1 MRKRVFG
8 RKLKRTS
15 NQRQGLFR
23 SLMHAMILHGRIKTT
38 EAKAKAIKGQLEKLV
53 TKAKNKGKEA
63 ENDLMRD
70 LVQHEMVEKLIS
82 NIAPRFT
89 TRPGG
94 YTRILRLGSRKKDNT
109 AMVMLEWVEQEIITG
124 EVVVASKKEKKVKVI
139 KEKIVKEEK
148 KTDKAKKTTK
158 K

>member
-1 MRKRVFG
+1 
-8 RKLKRTS
+8 
-15 NQRQGLFR
+15 
-23 SLMHAMILHGRIKTT
+23 MHAMILHGRIKTT

-89 TRPGG
+89 ARPGG

-124 EVVVASKKEKKVKVI
+124 EVVATPKKEKKVKVT
-139 KEKIVKEEK
+139 KEKTVKEEK
-148 KTDKAKKTTK
+148 KPAKAKKTAK

>member
-1 MRKRVFG
+1 MRKKVFG
-8 RKLKRTS
+8 RKFSRTS
-15 NQRQGLFR
+15 NQRKGLFR

-38 EAKAKAIKGQLEKLV
+38 EAKAKAIKGQLEKMV
-53 TKAKNKGKEA
+53 TKAKKGLTA

-70 LVQHEMVEKLIS
+70 LVQHDMVEKLIS
-82 NIAPRFT
+82 NIAPRFM

-124 EVVVASKKEKKVKVI
+124 EVVVAPKKEKKVKVI
-139 KEKIVKEEK
+139 KEKAVKEEK
-148 KTDKAKKTTK
+148 KPTKAKKTAK